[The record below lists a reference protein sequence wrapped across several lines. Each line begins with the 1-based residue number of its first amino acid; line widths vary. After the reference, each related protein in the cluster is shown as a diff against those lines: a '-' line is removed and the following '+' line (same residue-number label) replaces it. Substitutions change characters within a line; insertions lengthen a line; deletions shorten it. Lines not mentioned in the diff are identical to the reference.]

1 MEVYVEAKDLETL
14 TLGKFKD
21 MTSGRF
27 KVLGKRFEIGFKI
40 GKIAEPKMQFAID
53 CLVENATKI
62 EEILTEVC
70 GYSVK
75 ANNIHTVQMSLKGDK
90 FVSAEPLESCAYFVD
105 NKEDLKKILSLVKAK
120 EKKVRKVE
128 ETLIKVMDD
137 ASLTLSSMLFKSGVK
152 VIEGF
157 EEDSDSLLIQSRFLG
172 GYDAWAGGDTEDI
185 CDSECLDSTVM
196 SKIDDVVKE
205 FNESFISN
213 LGLTGVRLAW
223 FTSEKAY
230 TYFYFKLD

>member
-14 TLGKFKD
+14 TLGRFKD

-53 CLVENATKI
+53 CLVENANKI

-70 GYSVK
+70 GYIVK

-90 FVSAEPLESCAYFVD
+90 FVSAEPLERCAYFVD

-120 EKKVRKVE
+120 EKRIRKAE
-128 ETLIKVMDD
+128 ETLIKVIDD
-137 ASLTLSSMLFKSGVK
+137 ASLTLSSMLFKAGIK
-152 VIEGF
+152 VEGF
-157 EEDSDSLLIQSRFLG
+157 EEDTESLEIQCKFMKGYVIWSEKDIKDISDYERLYSYTIKG
-172 GYDAWAGGDTEDI
+172 
-185 CDSECLDSTVM
+185 
-196 SKIDDVVKE
+196 KIDDVVEE
-205 FNESFISN
+205 FNESFINN
-213 LGLTGVRLAW
+213 LGLKGVRLD
-223 FTSEKAY
+223 FLVNERHQLC
-230 TYFYFKLD
+230 FYFRVS